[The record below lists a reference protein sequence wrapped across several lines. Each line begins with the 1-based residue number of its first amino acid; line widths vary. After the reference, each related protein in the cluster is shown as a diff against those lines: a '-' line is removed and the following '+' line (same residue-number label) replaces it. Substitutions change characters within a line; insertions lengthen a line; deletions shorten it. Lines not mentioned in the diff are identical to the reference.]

1 MELAV
6 FLISL
11 FTLLFTGLP
20 IGIVLMAC
28 CMILMYFIDMS
39 DLSYQL
45 SFQNVGGIDNY
56 ILLTVPFFILA
67 GEIMKE
73 GGISR
78 QLIDFSRIIVGRF
91 RGGMGYVTILACM
104 LFAGL
109 SGIAIADV
117 SALGSMLVPMMVASG
132 YNKARAT
139 GLVCASSLTAPII
152 PPSLA
157 FIVIGVAAEL
167 SIGRLFVMGIVPGI
181 LLGVSIMI
189 AWFIIVRKDGY
200 HDIHK
205 VSLKEAGPIVIK
217 ALPAVMLPIIII
229 VGIRMG
235 YFTPTEGGAVACV
248 YAFVVATVLNRK
260 LKLSQ
265 MPDILFG
272 AMKSTAVV
280 MFVVGPA
287 CAVAWIISMAD
298 VPAEITSY
306 MAAFTEHPVLLL
318 ILINLLLIA
327 MGMVMDLVPIILI
340 FSPVLF
346 PLVIAAGIDPYYFA
360 LIMTI
365 NLCIGLQTPPVG
377 TVLFVGMTISK
388 LKMGE
393 VIRGISPF
401 FIAEVAFL
409 LLCLFVPQV
418 ITVPAAW
425 FGYSS

>member
-1 MELAV
+1 M
-6 FLISL
+6 
-11 FTLLFTGLP
+11 
-20 IGIVLMAC
+20 
-28 CMILMYFIDMS
+28 
-39 DLSYQL
+39 
-45 SFQNVGGIDNY
+45 
-56 ILLTVPFFILA
+56 TVPFFILA

-73 GGISR
+73 GGISK
-78 QLIDFSRIIVGRF
+78 QLIDFAKILVGRF
-91 RGGMGYVTILACM
+91 RGGMGYVTVLACM

-132 YNKARAT
+132 YDKARAT
-139 GLVCASSLTAPII
+139 GLVCSASLTAPII

-157 FIVIGVAAEL
+157 FIVLGVAAEL

-181 LLGVSIMI
+181 LLGLSIMV
-189 AWFIIVRKDGY
+189 AWFIVVRRDGY
-200 HDIHK
+200 NDIQK
-205 VSLKEAGPIVIK
+205 VTLKEALPITIK

-260 LKLSQ
+260 LKLSA
-265 MPDILFG
+265 MPDILFN

-280 MFVVGPA
+280 MFIVGPA

-298 VPAEITSY
+298 VPAELTEQ
-306 MAAFTEHPVLLL
+306 MTAFIEHPILLL
-318 ILINLLLIA
+318 IMINILLLA
-327 MGMVMDLVPIILI
+327 LGMVMDIVPIILI

-346 PLVIAAGIDPYYFA
+346 PLITAAGIDPYYFA
-360 LIMTI
+360 LIMVL

-377 TVLFVGMTISK
+377 TVLFVGMTISN
-388 LKMGE
+388 LKMGQI
-393 VIRGISPF
+393 IRGISPF
-401 FIAEVAFL
+401 IIAEFAFL
-409 LLCLFVPQV
+409 ALCLLFPQL

-425 FGYSS
+425 FGY